1 MKLSE
6 RLEADA
12 ELIHN
17 NGITRKLRRHRVA
30 ALLREAAEL
39 ARRVEDAP
47 VADIRDDGKNGGESA
62 LLSAATRAGYYQG
75 QRVRIVPDTP
85 TPPDP
90 GHEREGA

>member
-1 MKLSE
+1 MDLVE
-6 RLEADA
+6 RLRADA

-39 ARRVEDAP
+39 ARRFEDAP
-47 VADIRDDGKNGGESA
+47 EAFYRGHRIRM
-62 LLSAATRAGYYQG
+62 
-75 QRVRIVPDTP
+75 VPDTH

-90 GHEREGA
+90 GHEREVPDGGR